1 MFVTN
6 DLQVLSEHSSYAIC
20 PLHRPEQNR
29 TLENS
34 IKHKGYEMYIYI
46 RLVLWMAC
54 VCILSTAHIRDRLI
68 KSSYL
73 NVQPELSFGKDTEL
87 LHASVDLK
95 WLSVALISKQTW
107 RLMFCSI
114 LSKLK
119 RFSAS
124 YDDIFTYQDIAAEIE
139 YSIQELNTQ
148 ISLR

>member
-6 DLQVLSEHSSYAIC
+6 DLPVLPEHSSYATC
-20 PLHRPEQNR
+20 PLQSSEKR
-29 TLENS
+29 TLIESS

-54 VCILSTAHIRDRLI
+54 VCVFSTAYNRDRLI

-73 NVQPELSFGKDTEL
+73 NVQPELSFGEDTEL

-95 WLSVALISKQTW
+95 WLSAALINKQTW

>member
-1 MFVTN
+1 MQPVRYR
-6 DLQVLSEHSSYAIC
+6 VLTVS
-20 PLHRPEQNR
+20 PEQR
-29 TLENS
+29 TTLIESS

-54 VCILSTAHIRDRLI
+54 VCVFSTAYTRDRLI

-73 NVQPELSFGKDTEL
+73 NAQPELSFGKDTEL

-95 WLSVALISKQTW
+95 WLSAALINKQTW

-139 YSIQELNTQ
+139 YSIQELNAQ